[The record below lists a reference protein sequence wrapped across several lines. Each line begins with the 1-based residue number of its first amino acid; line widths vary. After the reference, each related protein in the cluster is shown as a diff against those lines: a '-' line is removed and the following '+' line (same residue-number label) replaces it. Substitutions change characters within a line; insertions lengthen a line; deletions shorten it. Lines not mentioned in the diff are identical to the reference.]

1 MRTFSN
7 YKTFGKA
14 LESLWLGNIQID
26 PQSEDLGEIFEQHD
40 KLVVACNH
48 GPTFG
53 PVAGTAGF
61 VHHINNVGG
70 GDRVGFAVTWKQFY
84 DIPLI
89 RQAARYITQIKKVE
103 SAEGFADRL
112 KNGPYN
118 DFWVA
123 PEGDNC
129 NFGNGLDVQPFLSP
143 GFVEIAIRAGVPI
156 LVAMHQGSED
166 WAINLNINPRVQK
179 AIGKLP
185 VPARYKERL
194 QETNTFSI
202 TNLFKGKLD
211 NFTMSFALYQP
222 TITVEELAED
232 KAERREQLWKE
243 ANNIREIMQ
252 QTVSR
257 MREAEELQLAA

>member
-14 LESLWLGNIQID
+14 LETLWLGKVHID
-26 PQSEDLGEIFEQHD
+26 PQSEDLAAIFEQND

-61 VHHINNVGG
+61 IRHINKVGG
-70 GDRVGFAVTWKQFY
+70 GERVGFAVTWKQFY
-84 DIPLI
+84 DIPVL
-89 RQAARYITQIKKVE
+89 RQAVRYITQIKQVE
-103 SAEGFADRL
+103 SVEGFADRL
-112 KNGPYN
+112 QNGPYN

-143 GFVEIAIRAGVPI
+143 GFIEIAIRAGVPI
-156 LVAMHQGSED
+156 LLAMHQGSED
-166 WAINLNINPRVQK
+166 WAINLNVNASTQK
-179 AIGKLP
+179 VLSKLP
-185 VPARYKERL
+185 LPKRYKDRL
-194 QETNTFSI
+194 QETSTLSV

-211 NFTMSFALYQP
+211 NFSMSFALYQP
-222 TITVEELAED
+222 SIKLEDLAAD
-232 KAERREQLWKE
+232 KAARKQQLWVE
-243 ANNIREIMQ
+243 AENIRDIMQ
-252 QTVSR
+252 ATVAR
-257 MREAEELQLAA
+257 MRDAEEVKLAA